1 MLSRFRKF
9 LQPPV
14 FDDPEMSRRALNLH
28 IILTG
33 LIGAT
38 LLWAWY
44 PIFVQGGLQIVVGL
58 TALGLL
64 IGLLL
69 ILKRGSVRL
78 AGYLF
83 SSALWAMMIG
93 VLAAFGGVRNSGFAT
108 LSIII
113 VIASLTLG
121 ARAGII
127 YAILT
132 IVAATGLNFAETLGW
147 LPPYAYEPNLTI
159 IVSQSLTFVGVS
171 MLLFLAIRNINN
183 AMENAL
189 KNEKAQVEI
198 NALLETSQAELKQR
212 TVLLEQRGM
221 TLQTTAD
228 VAHLTS
234 RARNEQELL
243 EQSAKLLADN
253 IRLEHV
259 NIFMLDQP
267 EESAVLF
274 ASSSVEGKALIADG
288 YQLKTMRTNTPR
300 TILGADTLR
309 FQIEE
314 HNYYIDRPIQIS
326 GADTSLSLPLASGER
341 LLGLINIQTS
351 SSGFQDVE
359 QQALQTFADQIAL
372 SVENI
377 RLVNQLQT
385 QVQEI
390 EVLAGRTIQG
400 AWDQLRGG
408 GAIGYS
414 YDRLQVLP
422 ADETF
427 TPEVSSQLL
436 AGKSAAFITRDTPP
450 RTRLVAPI
458 GLRENIIGVIGYDHA
473 DAHHEWQDDEKA
485 MLETV
490 ATRVSL
496 ALENTR
502 LVAEAQ
508 QRAERE
514 RVISQVSARMRETLD
529 IETILKTAVNEL
541 RQSLALNEAEVRL
554 QSAERPVGPGR

>member
-1 MLSRFRKF
+1 MLSRFKQF
-9 LQPPV
+9 LQAPV

-44 PIFVQGGLQIVVGL
+44 PIFVQGGLQIAVGL

-64 IGLLL
+64 IGLFL

-108 LSIII
+108 LSIVI

-121 ARAGII
+121 ARAGIV

-132 IVAATGLNFAETLGW
+132 IAAAIGLDFAETLGW
-147 LPPYAYEPNLTI
+147 LPPYVYEPNLTI

-171 MLLFLAIRNINN
+171 LLLFLAIRNINN

-198 NALLETSQAELKQR
+198 NALLETSQAELQQR
-212 TVLLEQRGM
+212 TALLEQRGK

-243 EQSAKLLADN
+243 EQSAKLLAEN

-259 NIFMLDQP
+259 SIFMLDQP
-267 EESAVLF
+267 EESAILF
-274 ASSSVEGKALIADG
+274 ASSSAEGKDLIADG
-288 YQLKTMRTNTPR
+288 YQLKAMRTNTPH

-314 HNYYIDRPIQIS
+314 HNYYLDRPIQIS
-326 GADTSLSLPLASGER
+326 GADANLSLPLASGER
-341 LLGLINIQTS
+341 LLGLINIQTAS
-351 SSGFQDVE
+351 SNLQDVE

-408 GAIGYS
+408 GAIGYT

-422 ADETF
+422 ADESF
-427 TPEVSSQLL
+427 TPEVANQLL
-436 AGKSAAFITRDTPP
+436 AGRSAAFITNDTPP
-450 RTRLVAPI
+450 RARLVAPI

-473 DAHHEWQDDEKA
+473 DAHHEWQDDERA

-529 IETILKTAVNEL
+529 IDTILKTAVNEL